1 MFFTLGLL
9 IPFPMLF
16 AVLMDS
22 NIVKAKGVWKAILYM
37 PALTSV
43 VISGT
48 LFRLMFTEYK
58 TGQMNLITQAL
69 GLGTYK
75 WLKNGW
81 SGMLALLV
89 LACWRWTGVNMLYF
103 LSGLKAID
111 TSLYEAADI
120 DGATPMQKF
129 WYVTLPLLKPT
140 TIYVLTI
147 SVYAGLSMFLESY
160 MLWAGNSSPNNI
172 GLTIVGYL
180 YKRGIEKE
188 RHGLR
193 LCSRCSAPDRC
204 AYHQLCTAYS
214 ERHIQEGGGVIMAEN
229 LTKNLSHT
237 PKHIILSILGTGFF
251 VVLCG
256 HCFPGSGRSSGFL
269 PSRHGADPARPFD
282 RPESQDDDTG
292 QLQVPVRRQ
301 RRQPQVLHVV
311 QELSSDHI
319 VSVVL
324 TLCHCYFVA
333 YGLTMYDF
341 KLQEPAVYTGS
352 CNHDGSF

>member
-1 MFFTLGLL
+1 MKNKNFLYSQKVAPYVFVLPFILSFAIFWIYPLITAFTMSFQDIGAIKKEWIGLANYTKLLKDKVFLIAVGNSAKYMFFTLVLL

-16 AVLMDS
+16 AVLIDS
-22 NIVKAKGVWKAILYM
+22 NVVKAKGVWKAILYM

-81 SGMLALLV
+81 SGMLALLI

-120 DGATPMQKF
+120 DGASPVQKF
-129 WYVTLPLLKPT
+129 FYVTLPLLKPT
-140 TIYVLTI
+140 SIYVLTI

-180 YKRGIEKE
+180 YKRGIEKNNM
-188 RHGLR
+188 GY
-193 LCSRCSAPDRC
+193 AC
-204 AYHQLCTAYS
+204 AV
-214 ERHIQEGGGVIMAEN
+214 G
-229 LTKNLSHT
+229 
-237 PKHIILSILGTGFF
+237 
-251 VVLCG
+251 VVL
-256 HCFPGSGRSSGFL
+256 L
-269 PSRHGADPARPFD
+269 
-282 RPESQDDDTG
+282 
-292 QLQVPVRRQ
+292 
-301 RRQPQVLHVV
+301 
-311 QELSSDHI
+311 I
-319 VSVVL
+319 VALIINFAQL
-324 TLCHCYFVA
+324 TLN
-333 YGLTMYDF
+333 GTF
-341 KLQEPAVYTGS
+341 KKEE
-352 CNHDGSF
+352 D

>member
-1 MFFTLGLL
+1 LKTKNFLYSQKVAPYVFVLPFILSFAIFWIYPLITAFTMSFQKITPSSTTWIGFSNYLKLLKDKVFLLAIGNSAKYMLFTLLLL
-9 IPFPMLF
+9 IPFPMIF

-43 VISGT
+43 VISGM

-111 TSLYEAADI
+111 PALYEAADI
-120 DGATPMQKF
+120 DGATPVQKF
-129 WYVTLPLLKPT
+129 FRVTLPLLKPT

-147 SVYAGLSMFLESY
+147 SVYAGLAMFLESY
-160 MLWAGNSSPNNI
+160 MLWAGNASPNNI

-180 YKRGIEKE
+180 YRRGIEKNDM
-188 RHGLR
+188 GY
-193 LCSRCSAPDRC
+193 AC
-204 AYHQLCTAYS
+204 AV
-214 ERHIQEGGGVIMAEN
+214 G
-229 LTKNLSHT
+229 
-237 PKHIILSILGTGFF
+237 
-251 VVLCG
+251 VVLLIVALIIN
-256 HCFPGSGRSSGFL
+256 F
-269 PSRHGADPARPFD
+269 A
-282 RPESQDDDTG
+282 
-292 QLQVPVRRQ
+292 QL
-301 RRQPQVLHVV
+301 
-311 QELSSDHI
+311 I
-319 VSVVL
+319 MNG
-324 TLCHCYFVA
+324 T
-333 YGLTMYDF
+333 F
-341 KLQEPAVYTGS
+341 KKEE
-352 CNHDGSF
+352 D